1 MLRPAIP
8 PPRIMMCSA
17 EDVVMLLEANFCSA
31 VTADAAA
38 EDRGII
44 AADNCLLFD
53 WAIATPFRL
62 IDHVGKLPLHK

>member
-44 AADNCLLFD
+44 TTDNCLYLIG
-53 WAIATPFRL
+53 IAAPFRL
-62 IDHVGKLPLHK
+62 IHHVG